1 MKYKLT
7 WKEKGKKKGDR
18 FSIFVKAQNM
28 EKAIG
33 KGFKE
38 LFPYERE
45 TYSLIKCETIEKEK
59 KKKTIEE
66 RLFSAAVKERE
77 QFLKMKMA
85 GTYENQAIQEQK
97 QRSWVLYEVIQKA
110 DLICE
115 YHEYQ
120 IEHLKRL

>member
-1 MKYKLT
+1 
-7 WKEKGKKKGDR
+7 
-18 FSIFVKAQNM
+18 
-28 EKAIG
+28 
-33 KGFKE
+33 
-38 LFPYERE
+38 
-45 TYSLIKCETIEKEK
+45 
-59 KKKTIEE
+59 
-66 RLFSAAVKERE
+66 
-77 QFLKMKMA
+77 MKMA

>member
-1 MKYKLT
+1 M
-7 WKEKGKKKGDR
+7 
-18 FSIFVKAQNM
+18 
-28 EKAIG
+28 
-33 KGFKE
+33 
-38 LFPYERE
+38 
-45 TYSLIKCETIEKEK
+45 
-59 KKKTIEE
+59 
-66 RLFSAAVKERE
+66 FSAAVKERE

>member
-7 WKEKGKKKGDR
+7 WKEKGKKKGER

-28 EKAIG
+28 EKA
-33 KGFKE
+33 KE

-66 RLFSAAVKERE
+66 RLFYAAVKERE
-77 QFLKMKMA
+77 QFLK
-85 GTYENQAIQEQK
+85 
-97 QRSWVLYEVIQKA
+97 
-110 DLICE
+110 
-115 YHEYQ
+115 
-120 IEHLKRL
+120 

>member
-7 WKEKGKKKGDR
+7 WKEKEKKKGDR
-18 FSIFVKAQNM
+18 FPIFVKAQNM